1 MGLTLD
7 GRGRSRSSVSDEGAG
22 LDPTIV
28 EAREGVQI
36 MSARIAA
43 LGVTSAVDSAPG
55 KGTTVPGSIPT
66 PRARR

>member
-1 MGLTLD
+1 M
-7 GRGRSRSSVSDEGAG
+7 SD
-22 LDPTIV
+22 
-28 EAREGVQI
+28 
-36 MSARIAA
+36 RIPA